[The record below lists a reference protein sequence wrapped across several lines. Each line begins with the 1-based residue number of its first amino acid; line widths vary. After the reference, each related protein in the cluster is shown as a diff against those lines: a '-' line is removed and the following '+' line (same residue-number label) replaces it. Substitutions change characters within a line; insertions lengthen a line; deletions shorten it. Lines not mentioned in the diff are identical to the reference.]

1 MRLTPPHIAQEIM
14 QQEVDAYKATLPQP
28 DPSWPI
34 GVRELHRLLNER
46 LFDLDVSIEELREAC
61 GMRDHNLSSRFGAF
75 VGLCPEAYRQMHRIA
90 LAKRLLYC
98 PTLQRTPVSQIA
110 LALGY
115 ARHQSF
121 ATAFRRCEGC
131 TPSEFKNKVN

>member
-1 MRLTPPHIAQEIM
+1 M

-28 DPSWPI
+28 DPSWPV

-75 VGLCPEAYRQMHRIA
+75 VGQCPKAYRRTHRLA
-90 LAKRLLYC
+90 LAKRLLHH
-98 PTLQRTPVSQIA
+98 PALRRTSVLQIA

-115 ARHQSF
+115 ARHQSLTMVF
-121 ATAFRRCEGC
+121 QRCEGR
-131 TPSEFKNKVN
+131 TPSAFRDGAA